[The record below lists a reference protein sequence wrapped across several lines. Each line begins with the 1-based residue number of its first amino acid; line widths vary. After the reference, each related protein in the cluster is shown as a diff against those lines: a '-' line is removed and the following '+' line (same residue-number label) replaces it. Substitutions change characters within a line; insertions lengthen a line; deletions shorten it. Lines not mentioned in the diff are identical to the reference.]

1 MTITAHVK
9 DMARND
15 ISTLAFLSIT
25 ANGQVYVEAG
35 SYGLHIHVVMGSLF
49 AVAFKK

>member
-1 MTITAHVK
+1 MVSA
-9 DMARND
+9 
-15 ISTLAFLSIT
+15 ISSSSINH
-25 ANGQVYVEAG
+25 NGQVYVEAG

>member
-1 MTITAHVK
+1 MTT
-9 DMARND
+9 
-15 ISTLAFLSIT
+15 ISGAVGLFLKLAP
-25 ANGQVYVEAG
+25 NGRVYVEAG